1 MVCMICGCEEDLTT
15 ERLVCAMCTT
25 RFMGSQQQTV
35 EEIERIRRMMGLG
48 AGEYCIPIGN

>member
-1 MVCMICGCEEDLTT
+1 MKCMICGCEEDLAT

-25 RFMGSQQQTV
+25 RFVGSQQQTV

-48 AGEYCIPIGN
+48 AGEYYIPIGN